1 MLGAVGLART
11 GLRNPGLKG
20 LMAGRANMV
29 RMMAT
34 RPSPKGGIGLNR
46 LDRMKAHL
54 EKLNQDPKFKKRAAS
69 VLIVF
74 YLVTAYFGIRYLRD
88 TKHKATGEPSPYKS
102 LDDVEDV
109 AGIPSARDTTEIYD
123 SLAQDYDKKIRMEEF
138 LSTIWLK
145 RRKVMKNVSGDVLEV
160 ACGTGRNIPY
170 FRPDNVSS
178 ITFLD
183 PSMPMLRVAKEKFES
198 KYPKYENVQFV
209 KGRAEDLIDIT
220 SNSGQRFDT
229 IYESFGLCSHEDP
242 ERALKN
248 FTQLLRPG
256 GTIVLLE
263 HGRSDKESLN
273 ERMDKR
279 AAARFKEWGCRWNL
293 DIDQIVQNSG
303 LEIVDQQ
310 RYHFGTT
317 YFYVLKPKTN

>member
-1 MLGAVGLART
+1 MLGIVGLTRT
-11 GLRNPGLKG
+11 GLRSAGIRG
-20 LMAGRANMV
+20 MAAGRVNMI

-34 RPSPKGGIGLNR
+34 RPPPGNRIGLNR

-54 EKLNQDPKFKKRAAS
+54 AKLNEDPKFKKRAAS
-69 VLIVF
+69 VLIMF

-88 TKHKATGEPSPYKS
+88 TKHKATGEPSPYKP

-123 SLAQDYDKKIRMEEF
+123 GLAQEYDKKIRMEEF

-145 RRKVMKNVSGDVLEV
+145 RRKMMKNVGGDVLEV

-178 ITFLD
+178 VTFLD
-183 PSMPMLRVAKEKFES
+183 PSLPMLQVAKEKFEN
-198 KYPKYENVQFV
+198 KYPNYENVQFV
-209 KGRAEDLIDIT
+209 RGRAEDLIDIT
-220 SNSGQRFDT
+220 SNSGQKFDT

-242 ERALKN
+242 ETALKN

-256 GTIVLLE
+256 GQIVLLE

-273 ERMDKR
+273 EKMDKR

-293 DIDQIVQNSG
+293 DIGQIVQNSG
-303 LEIVDQQ
+303 LEIVDEQ

-317 YFYVLKPKTN
+317 YFYVLKPKSN